1 MTNELLIK
9 RAQRGE
15 PRAFEELMT
24 PYEGMIWRICWHY
37 LENREDAQD
46 AAQEVMLRAWRG
58 LPAFRGEASLETWL
72 YRLCVSA
79 CTDALRRRKLRVA
92 DSVDALL
99 EEGREP
105 ASDAPGPEEQ
115 TERGERHEQLRIALR
130 QLPEEMR
137 TPLILAAI
145 EGLSYEEISHTL
157 NINLGTVKSRIN
169 RARKQLAEI
178 LQNGELSPDSCV
190 QQSERRAQK

>member
-9 RAQRGE
+9 QAQRGDT
-15 PRAFEELMT
+15 RAFEELIT
-24 PYEGMIWRICWHY
+24 PCEEMIWRVCWHY

-58 LPAFRGEASLETWL
+58 LPDFRGEASLETWL
-72 YRLCVSA
+72 YRLCQSV
-79 CTDALRRRKLRVA
+79 CTDALRRRKLRRA

-105 ASDAPGPEEQ
+105 ASDAPGPQEE
-115 TERGERHEQLRIALR
+115 TERRERHEQLRAALR

-137 TPLILAAI
+137 TPLILSAI
-145 EGLSYEEISHTL
+145 EGLGYEEISRVL
-157 NINLGTVKSRIN
+157 GVQLGTVKSRIS
-169 RARKQLAEI
+169 RARKRLKEI
-178 LQNGELSPDSCV
+178 LENGELFSPACV
-190 QQSERRAQK
+190 QQSERRARK